1 MNWRQCA
8 PFVVMGPRDWWYEE
22 MLKEVLQTSL
32 EIRAGKAV
40 YRFGIHP
47 EMEIGGGEN
56 RE

>member
-1 MNWRQCA
+1 
-8 PFVVMGPRDWWYEE
+8 MGPRDWWYEE